1 MVPQCHASCQGGD
14 GTDPA
19 RRNRQ
24 KGRRAWSNGHARRVA
39 MVVLSK
45 STGAGAPERNWA
57 DVKVVYDKKKTSS
70 NPERVEKKAK
80 IYGMSRR
87 DPTLSG
93 KLSSS

>member
-1 MVPQCHASCQGGD
+1 M
-14 GTDPA
+14 
-19 RRNRQ
+19 
-24 KGRRAWSNGHARRVA
+24 A

-70 NPERVEKKAK
+70 NPERVEKKTK

-93 KLSSS
+93 KLSSSFKDDAWTEEERRQIGSRESGGPFEPCRDGLG